1 MENSTQKTGHLSKL
15 SDAELYQACR
25 RASGKIHEGLREFE
39 AYLPEVYRRRL
50 HRRRGFG
57 SIYEFAAKM
66 ANMSHE
72 KVNKIL
78 RLRSNLE
85 DKPILRGLFEQGEVG
100 YSKIEKVV
108 HRVTPENEELWAE
121 RLCTMSKSTLELC
134 VQNDRLK
141 VTPGS
146 NSEPEK
152 STAKKWNHL
161 SFPVKPEVEFKL
173 RQMKQRLE
181 KERGETITFNEVLEA
196 LLDGAIVE
204 KSTPKVKVCPE
215 CVARKEQ
222 KREEAKEVT
231 RYMPTPVKK
240 VVEARQEEKCAFPE
254 CIKPPEIF
262 HHTRRFALKKSHD
275 PNFIVGLCKIH
286 ERLVHSGM
294 VKNEEEGPETWQVRE
309 LGDEAPWWDL
319 KTRIDRR
326 VMEFRAG

>member
-1 MENSTQKTGHLSKL
+1 MENSTQKTDHLSKL

-66 ANMSHE
+66 ANMSQE

-78 RLRSNLE
+78 RLRNNLE
-85 DKPILRGLFEQGEVG
+85 DKPILRGLFERGEVG

-108 HRVTPENEELWAE
+108 HCVTPQNEELWAE

-152 STAKKWNHL
+152 STAEKWHHL
-161 SFPVKPEVEFKL
+161 SFPVKPEVEVRL
-173 RQMKQRLE
+173 RRMKHKLE
-181 KERGETITFNEVLEA
+181 KERGKTVTFNEVLEA
-196 LLDGAIVE
+196 LLDGATIE
-204 KSTPKVKVCPE
+204 KSTPKVQVCPE
-215 CVARKEQ
+215 CVAQKEQ
-222 KREEAKEVT
+222 KREEDGKVT
-231 RYMPTPVKK
+231 RYMPKPVKQ
-240 VVEARQEEKCAFPE
+240 VVEERQEEKCAFPD
-254 CIKPPEIF
+254 CARPPEIF

-275 PNFIVGLCKIH
+275 PNFIVSLCKTH
-286 ERLVHSGM
+286 ERLVHSGL
-294 VKNEEEGPETWQVRE
+294 VENEEGPASTWTIRE
-309 LGDEAPWWDL
+309 EAPWWDL

-326 VMEFRAG
+326 VMEFRVR